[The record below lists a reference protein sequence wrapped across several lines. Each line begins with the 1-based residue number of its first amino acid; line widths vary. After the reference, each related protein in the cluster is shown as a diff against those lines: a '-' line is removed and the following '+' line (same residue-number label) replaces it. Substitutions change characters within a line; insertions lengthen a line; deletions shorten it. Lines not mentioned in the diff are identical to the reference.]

1 MDNTESEQEPIDL
14 PIDGVLDLH
23 TFLPREIGQ
32 LLPAYLEECRQRK
45 ILQVR
50 IIHGK
55 GTGTLRR
62 TVTAQLDRLPFV
74 RGYRLG
80 DETSGSWG
88 ATIVDLAPP
97 GTDISPKEG
106 PDDGRTPHRS

>member
-1 MDNTESEQEPIDL
+1 MDNPETGQEPIDL

-32 LLPAYLEECRQRK
+32 LLPAYLEECRRRK

-62 TVTAQLDRLPFV
+62 TVAAQLGRLPFV

-97 GTDISPKEG
+97 DTDISPKEG